1 MIVEAKPMLLL
12 ASGIALRTITANF
25 TRDGEQTGNLKYAQ
39 LLSPSLE
46 MFVVLAAID
55 GKTASSTVVA
65 SAVDGG
71 DWLLLARDPAAPR
84 RAAARYPIISG
95 DTTLAIDFSEGSS
108 GGGLP
113 ALLTA
118 RVRVDDVP
126 AQREVIAMEQ
136 QTDGEWRIAGRAR
149 TEADGEVDLDLRVTG
164 AGRVYAV
171 CPDDFGTLFQPSL
184 PVLVG
189 DTIRP
194 TLFQGWLYKVT
205 QAGQLPAIEPAW
217 WDETQAGPQPLG
229 TARAEVIRYYQ
240 PQAHGPLPVEML

>member
-1 MIVEAKPMLLL
+1 MIVEAWPMIPVPR
-12 ASGIALRTITANF
+12 GIALRTITVTY
-25 TRDGEQTGNLKYAQ
+25 TRDGEQTGTLKYAQ
-39 LLSPSLE
+39 FLGANFETFL
-46 MFVVLAAID
+46 VLAALD
-55 GKTASSTVVA
+55 GKTAVNTVVA
-65 SAVDGG
+65 SEVDGG

-84 RAAARYPIISG
+84 RVQARYPVISG
-95 DTTLAIDFSEGSS
+95 DTTIAIDFAEGSS

-126 AQREVIAMEQ
+126 ARREVVVMEQ
-136 QTDGEWRIAGRAR
+136 QPDGEWRICGRAR

-164 AGRVYAV
+164 AGWVYAV
-171 CPDDFGTLFQPSL
+171 CPDDFGTLYQPSL

-189 DTIRP
+189 DTVRP

-205 QAGQLPAIEPAW
+205 QAGQLPATEPDW